1 MHLKRFYKE
10 FLSKYK
16 YIYIGIFI
24 LSLIQ
29 MAFVMITPQIQ
40 SALVNTIPESIEMK
54 KFITLIIALVIS
66 LVASYTFDFIQQF
79 LISKNSEELASDL
92 REKLNNKCSKI
103 KMKYYDSNTFS
114 DLASKFQ
121 KEVGIVQVIGADIF
135 IELTTNVFKFVTAIV
150 IMINISV
157 KITLIIIGSLIFYAI
172 LSRYLGKIIKEQT
185 EKNLQYNEEI
195 LDIANEN
202 FDNSLCIKLNDLS
215 EYANNRF
222 KNINSKYKKSNIKL
236 GFIYLLSR
244 NVAVYTILLGLV
256 FIWIFGG
263 ISMVNGEMTIGDVLA
278 LISYQSILFTPVGYF
293 SEFNNIYNSSVT
305 AINKL
310 YEFFDIKD
318 ERSEGN
324 PINAIDKIE
333 LENVKFAYND
343 KNVLKNI
350 KLKLRKGNIY
360 TIIGKSG
367 CGKTTLIKLLTAIYE
382 KNYGEILINNKEL
395 DNINLKYLRNEIAIS
410 LQENSFFDDSVINN
424 LKFDNDIKEEEI
436 CAIAEKLDLLDDINK
451 LSNGWQTNL
460 GRKANVSTGQAKR
473 LDLLRIF
480 LKKSSVIILD
490 EPPSCLDNKRK
501 RKFYDYLESIREEK
515 IIILITHNLE
525 EMKNANYIYLL
536 KDGELRD
543 ITDKK
548 DIDYMMIYE

>member
-103 KMKYYDSNTFS
+103 NMKYYDSNTFS

-185 EKNLQYNEEI
+185 
-195 LDIANEN
+195 
-202 FDNSLCIKLNDLS
+202 
-215 EYANNRF
+215 
-222 KNINSKYKKSNIKL
+222 
-236 GFIYLLSR
+236 
-244 NVAVYTILLGLV
+244 
-256 FIWIFGG
+256 
-263 ISMVNGEMTIGDVLA
+263 
-278 LISYQSILFTPVGYF
+278 
-293 SEFNNIYNSSVT
+293 
-305 AINKL
+305 
-310 YEFFDIKD
+310 
-318 ERSEGN
+318 
-324 PINAIDKIE
+324 
-333 LENVKFAYND
+333 
-343 KNVLKNI
+343 
-350 KLKLRKGNIY
+350 
-360 TIIGKSG
+360 
-367 CGKTTLIKLLTAIYE
+367 
-382 KNYGEILINNKEL
+382 
-395 DNINLKYLRNEIAIS
+395 
-410 LQENSFFDDSVINN
+410 
-424 LKFDNDIKEEEI
+424 
-436 CAIAEKLDLLDDINK
+436 
-451 LSNGWQTNL
+451 
-460 GRKANVSTGQAKR
+460 
-473 LDLLRIF
+473 
-480 LKKSSVIILD
+480 
-490 EPPSCLDNKRK
+490 
-501 RKFYDYLESIREEK
+501 
-515 IIILITHNLE
+515 
-525 EMKNANYIYLL
+525 
-536 KDGELRD
+536 
-543 ITDKK
+543 
-548 DIDYMMIYE
+548 